1 MGQMKNIALEIE
13 EMMEW
18 CKDAM
23 HDSNNPH
30 RLGYEYLATYWQ
42 EPDFF
47 YLITDPEQANG
58 DIDKAWELL
67 HETAKNIHKYLQLAH
82 EKANEE

>member
-1 MGQMKNIALEIE
+1 MGKMKDIALEIE
-13 EMMEW
+13 DMMEW
-18 CKDAM
+18 CKSCANDA
-23 HDSNNPH
+23 NNPH

-47 YLITDPEQANG
+47 YIITDSDMANG
-58 DIDKAWELL
+58 DTNKAWSLL